1 MARTDI
7 QNIQI
12 QAIEKLLL
20 SGDLFTFGSLEAVAR
35 RDFAVDD
42 SKTGLGPPDDLPSR
56 RPGPHP
62 VLPPGPAS
70 RDAGR
75 LAGRRVLTSLPRGRP
90 AAGRW

>member
-1 MARTDI
+1 MARSDI

-42 SKTGLGPPDDLPSR
+42 SKTGLVRRTISR
-56 RPGPHP
+56 LVDQGRIQFYHQGRHP
-62 VLPPGPAS
+62 VMRAVSPEG
-70 RDAGR
+70 GF
-75 LAGRRVLTSLPRGRP
+75 
-90 AAGRW
+90 